1 MEFYRVPTYLC
12 SGHPCPL
19 VTVSKQ
25 PCLSEVPTRARRH
38 AFQARVFSSWQ
49 GELKMATSLRL
60 MRECDTSK
68 QTSKEYSLVVKNR
81 PIAVKSV
88 SSSDSIK
95 VKCRIASEDLPSY
108 FCQLPARE
116 DVRKSHFERRQ
127 SHLKCGFFCSRSSQ
141 YQEIEGATLDQKEL
155 IRTALHQEEEVD
167 FSYFIV

>member
-1 MEFYRVPTYLC
+1 MLRPSLSLGYGLQATVFVGGSDKSTTSRVPSTGF
-12 SGHPCPL
+12 SG
-19 VTVSKQ
+19 
-25 PCLSEVPTRARRH
+25 
-38 AFQARVFSSWQ
+38 WQ

-167 FSYFIV
+167 LSYFIV